1 MSDRRQYQQNYRQ
14 RQKEKLRML
23 KETQPG
29 RYLRDNP
36 DYEKII
42 SAIREEQSEGRHHV

>member
-23 KETQPG
+23 KETRPG